1 MSSEPTPSEVQAALR
16 RVRDFYDLGRRSLKD
31 SPGRMK
37 YRSMGHEARLFG
49 VSEEWLR
56 KARQF
61 ASSEQG
67 YTLKEL
73 KVIFA
78 QCRKAGFPLGTTHII
93 RWITIPKRRRARI
106 ERLTISEKWN
116 MSRLEQEIA
125 QEFGSRKA
133 GGRRR
138 RIPADSLGVLI
149 QLEGLCDAW
158 RRWNESLR
166 RALSPKDS
174 SDKKAEEVK
183 LMPSDLPIAVR
194 KLLPVVTKR
203 FAELQATVSKEI
215 RKAKPSRM
223 SREA

>member
-16 RVRDFYDLGRRSLKD
+16 RVRKFYDLGCKSLER
-31 SPGRMK
+31 SPGRMM
-37 YRSMGHEARLFG
+37 YGMMRDEASHFG
-49 VSEEWLR
+49 LSEELLR

-61 ASSEQG
+61 AEPVEG
-67 YTLKEL
+67 YTRDEL
-73 KVIFA
+73 NAILA
-78 QCRKAGFPLGTTHII
+78 QCRKEGFPLGTTTII
-93 RWITIPKRRRARI
+93 RWITVPKRRRARI
-106 ERLTISEKWN
+106 ERLTIAEKWN

-174 SDKKAEEVK
+174 SDKKAEKLK
-183 LMPSDLPIAVR
+183 LMPSDLPVAVR

-203 FAELQATVSKEI
+203 FVELQATVSKEI